1 MQSGFPI
8 RGPAYLPAALERR
21 EEGEERGYMPW
32 AVARWPYP
40 CPASWGDHRGLLRFD
55 WAESIHSSLMSSK
68 GGQCLGPQSISSFHI
83 PGIVVGLQ
91 RDIWSDSSQ

>member
-1 MQSGFPI
+1 
-8 RGPAYLPAALERR
+8 
-21 EEGEERGYMPW
+21 MPW
-32 AVARWPYP
+32 AVGWWPYP

-55 WAESIHSSLMSSK
+55 WAESIQSSLMSSK
-68 GGQCLGPQSISSFHI
+68 GGQCLGPQPISSFHI